1 MSNLHFKGSHQSCP
15 KTLNANSWY
24 KPKPAHKI
32 FTRESYS
39 PGLQKM
45 IKYNLP
51 LPASI
56 LPVTPTALKM
66 HAAHSS
72 TLEFLGHEHGARV

>member
-1 MSNLHFKGSHQSCP
+1 MSILHFTGSYQSRP
-15 KTLNANSWY
+15 KTLNANSRY

-32 FTRESYS
+32 FNRESYS
-39 PGLQKM
+39 PGHHMM

-51 LPASI
+51 LPASV
-56 LPVTPTALKM
+56 LPVTWTALKM

-72 TLEFLGHEHGARV
+72 TLEFLGHEHVT